1 MGHRWMIDVLADL
14 ETFADR
20 NGLPVLAQKLAET
33 AGIAA
38 AEIGIDEVRA
48 TPALSP
54 SGGIRGTDGTH
65 GTRPGEFSRG
75 RQLRAGA

>member
-33 AGIAA
+33 ASIAA
-38 AEIGIDEVRA
+38 AEIGIDEVNVA
-48 TPALSP
+48 AALSP
-54 SGGIRGTDGTH
+54 VRGREGTDGKD
-65 GTRPGEFSRG
+65 GIRSFELLGGG
-75 RQLRAGA
+75 RFREGA

>member
-33 AGIAA
+33 ASIAA
-38 AEIGIDEVRA
+38 AEIGIGEVEI
-48 TPALSP
+48 PSALSP
-54 SGGIRGTDGTH
+54 GARQGTDGND
-65 GTRPGEFSRG
+65 GIRSFELLGGSRF
-75 RQLRAGA
+75 RAGA